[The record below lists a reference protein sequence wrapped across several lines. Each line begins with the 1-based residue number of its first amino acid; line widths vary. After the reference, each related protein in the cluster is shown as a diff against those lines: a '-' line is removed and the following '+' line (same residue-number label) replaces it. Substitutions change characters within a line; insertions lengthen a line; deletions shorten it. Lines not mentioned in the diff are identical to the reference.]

1 MKIYTK
7 CHLLLWMSL
16 CDDKLFLKYTSLALN
31 VQSPKKYD
39 FSLDILN
46 ILQMA
51 IQFFDKDIIYNAFD
65 RLYKIAD
72 ELYVDG

>member
-1 MKIYTK
+1 
-7 CHLLLWMSL
+7 MS
-16 CDDKLFLKYTSLALN
+16 CPESAI
-31 VQSPKKYD
+31 PKKHD
-39 FSLDILN
+39 NSLDILN